1 MGVSQ
6 LIDTRGVGTT
16 PRAAVNC
23 MLYWRRTHHYITV
36 MEDKRVGPEW
46 GENHRP
52 GACGEISQTKA
63 GDSTLMILSNAG
75 GTKTYPHDRVEL

>member
-1 MGVSQ
+1 
-6 LIDTRGVGTT
+6 
-16 PRAAVNC
+16 
-23 MLYWRRTHHYITV
+23 

-63 GDSTLMILSNAG
+63 RDSTLMILSNAG